1 MPASFPSFALFRRWF
16 PLSLSYDHARSVLPS
31 RSSASSSEKAI
42 VENAGQIERGVGN
55 KKSSRGTT
63 RHGLGGTE
71 PRIPRRSI
79 PSSWIN
85 SFLNRHK
92 PSKGCCAGPAS
103 VPRSLDPAELCGRS
117 CPFPFGSL
125 CSLRHSLFLGLCLLR
140 ALLTKIGRVFSFV
153 VNRADSCSIGT
164 KWTSQAF
171 KVWKKLCDRQVLP
184 NLRTIQFLNYISCDI
199 LSILFTEKL
208 RGTCFPGN
216 LTSDINLSVHTITWR
231 ALLTLL
237 RSRCGASNFRITK
250 MYLLRRAVN
259 ATNGI

>member
-1 MPASFPSFALFRRWF
+1 M
-16 PLSLSYDHARSVLPS
+16 
-31 RSSASSSEKAI
+31 
-42 VENAGQIERGVGN
+42 
-55 KKSSRGTT
+55 
-63 RHGLGGTE
+63 
-71 PRIPRRSI
+71 
-79 PSSWIN
+79 
-85 SFLNRHK
+85 
-92 PSKGCCAGPAS
+92 
-103 VPRSLDPAELCGRS
+103 PRSLDPAELCGRS

-140 ALLTKIGRVFSFV
+140 ALLTKIGRVFSFM
-153 VNRADSCSIGT
+153 VNRADSWSIGT

-171 KVWKKLCDRQVLP
+171 KVWKKLRDQLLWQVLP
-184 NLRTIQFLNYISCDI
+184 NLDTIQFLNYISCTI
-199 LSILFTEKL
+199 RFIFFTEKL

-216 LTSDINLSVHTITWR
+216 PTSNINLSVQTITWR